1 MGTRR
6 TLDRGG
12 NDRGRPQ
19 LRDALGW
26 MWISPTCDR
35 RRAPAPEAQA
45 SSRWSRESRNE
56 PSSDRDPVGTAD
68 YHFIGAPS
76 DSISTAS
83 IATVTPRRK
92 SLFFME
98 MTPCLFRVRPP
109 GGPRLHHRSGRGALC
124 RDFSALNRRPI
135 AVQLRV

>member
-6 TLDRGG
+6 TLDRVG

-98 MTPCLFRVRPP
+98 MTPLSVPGPPPRRTSAPVIGVRPVP
-109 GGPRLHHRSGRGALC
+109 FTANFGP
-124 RDFSALNRRPI
+124 
-135 AVQLRV
+135 